1 MEDWKLIWNSFCD
14 EVAVSVQKNNLEKVF
29 EEDIARDFFTTLGWN
44 RFKKELKEQYSVRFA
59 TATHRADFALFTLG
73 KDTPEIIIEL
83 KRPKKKK
90 EEKYEK
96 FYKNAD
102 DFETAK
108 KHDRF
113 YLIKKIGESTSGKLT
128 LSNMM
133 QNGLKQAPLGALN
146 LSDESFAQLL
156 AYIEQNF

>member
-1 MEDWKLIWNSFCD
+1 MTCPIPPDYD
-14 EVAVSVQKNNLEKVF
+14 AEK
-29 EEDIARDFFTTLGWN
+29 
-44 RFKKELKEQYSVRFA
+44 
-59 TATHRADFALFTLG
+59 
-73 KDTPEIIIEL
+73 
-83 KRPKKKK
+83 
-90 EEKYEK
+90 K